1 MSTKRTLSIYSTRS
15 LVSIAVAATISFILM
30 QFNFNLPIAPAF
42 IKLDVSDVPA
52 LVMAF
57 SIGPLAGVMTEL
69 IKNLLNLFV
78 TSTSGVGELSNFL
91 LGCMFV
97 VPAGLIYRKNKTRN
111 MALLAMLVGTL
122 CFAIG
127 GIFSNLFIMFPFYTI
142 VSGISMD
149 VIISMCSKILPFV
162 DSKAEVILL
171 SVTPFNIL
179 KGTLVSIVTFLLYKH
194 ITPIIKG
201 R

>member
-1 MSTKRTLSIYSTRS
+1 MKINLQLRA
-15 LVSIAVAATISFILM
+15 LVSIAVSAAISFVLM
-30 QFNFNLPIAPAF
+30 QFNFNLPFAPAF
-42 IKLDVSDVPA
+42 VKFDLSDVPA
-52 LVMAF
+52 FIMAF
-57 SIGPLAGVMTEL
+57 STGPLAGVMTEL

-97 VPAGLIYRKNKTRN
+97 VPAGLIYRRHKTRKT
-111 MALLAMLVGTL
+111 ALIAMLTGTL

-127 GIFSNLFIMFPFYTI
+127 GIFSNLFIMFPFYTL
-142 VSGISMD
+142 VSGIPMEA
-149 VIISMCSKILPFV
+149 IIAMCNKILSFV
-162 DSKAEVILL
+162 NTEAEVILL

-179 KGTLVSIVTFLLYKH
+179 KGIIVSVVTFLLYKR

-201 R
+201 KI